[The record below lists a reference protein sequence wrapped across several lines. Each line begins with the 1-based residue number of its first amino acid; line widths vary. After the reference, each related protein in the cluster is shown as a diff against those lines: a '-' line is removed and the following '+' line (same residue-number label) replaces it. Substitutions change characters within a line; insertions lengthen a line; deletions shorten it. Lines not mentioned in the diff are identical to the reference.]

1 MSLHLALLAVGTT
14 VIPGIEQTAYFRNG
28 FIGIGTG
35 HLAVGLPRPQCQV
48 VQRNDIAFRTSIHN
62 GPHRAVAYH
71 QCFFKILC
79 RPIVMQSQPCRVFSG
94 PCHTCTE
101 QSAHTGYNLYAPFQ
115 TSLFHK
121 LSDFKFALLRH
132 SAYSAPC
139 RETRCRKQKYCFLFF
154 RQYVVYEI
162 RRNVPEGRILFPVFS
177 LE

>member
-1 MSLHLALLAVGTT
+1 
-14 VIPGIEQTAYFRNG
+14 
-28 FIGIGTG
+28 
-35 HLAVGLPRPQCQV
+35 
-48 VQRNDIAFRTSIHN
+48 
-62 GPHRAVAYH
+62 
-71 QCFFKILC
+71 
-79 RPIVMQSQPCRVFSG
+79 MQSQPCRVFSG

-162 RRNVPEGRILFPVFS
+162 RRNVPENRMSFSVFLLEIVRPFHVSNQRQLLVKSIWNETILS
-177 LE
+177 LRSRKLNCNT